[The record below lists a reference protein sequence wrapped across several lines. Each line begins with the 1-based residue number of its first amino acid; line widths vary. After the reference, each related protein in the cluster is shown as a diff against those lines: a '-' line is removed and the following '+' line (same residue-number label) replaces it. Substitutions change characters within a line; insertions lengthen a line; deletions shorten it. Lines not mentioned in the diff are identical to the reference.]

1 MFWNILWGVW
11 SAVSKPAVTRPRP
24 CSSGAETP
32 PALECRIPK
41 GQRPAWKGCKSGQ
54 WKEFRTSSGCQC
66 RSFHQK
72 LLMWSQEDPQSA
84 LCRHYLEAEYNT
96 LFTFTGSSCGALKV
110 AGSFDPRRRT
120 FVLKVRAYALG
131 LRTPIFDPFLINCIE
146 MREISTI
153 VETHQKS
160 VILRNCCL

>member
-11 SAVSKPAVTRPRP
+11 SAVSKPAVTHPRP

-32 PALECRIPK
+32 PALGCRIPK

-54 WKEFRTSSGCQC
+54 WKGFRTSSGCQC

-72 LLMWSQEDPQSA
+72 VPMWSQEDPQSA

-96 LFTFTGSSCGALKV
+96 LFTFTGSSWGAQSCRFV
-110 AGSFDPRRRT
+110 RSPRKDVRT
-120 FVLKVRAYALG
+120 KSACLCLG

-153 VETHQKS
+153 VKTHQKS